1 MSAVETVRAYW
12 ERMRE
17 RNWDGVRATLASDA
31 VAVWPETNERFAGA
45 EAIVRVNA
53 EYPEGWDIRVL
64 RLVESGDTVVAEVE
78 VPHEGVGVFRVAA
91 FTEVVDGLI
100 ARSME
105 YWVQVGGAEPPAWR
119 SGVATRVAPGD
130 SRRRC
135 ARGTRRPRS
144 PRSARGASGCACA
157 GPCSAAN
164 STTPAGAHPHSG
176 PDRRRAMNSS
186 DGSLRPAGSPG
197 TRAPRRP

>member
-1 MSAVETVRAYW
+1 MSPVEVVRAFW

-17 RNWDGVRATLASDA
+17 RDWDGVRATLASDA

-119 SGVATRVAPGD
+119 SGVATRVAPGGLE
-130 SRRRC
+130 
-135 ARGTRRPRS
+135 A
-144 PRSARGASGCACA
+144 ALCA
-157 GPCSAAN
+157 GNPSAEE
-164 STTPAGAHPHSG
+164 PA
-176 PDRRRAMNSS
+176 
-186 DGSLRPAGSPG
+186 
-197 TRAPRRP
+197 